1 MILLLNLL
9 ANCPILLFNYM
20 FVNILSKP
28 VFNIPFKRVNKTFC
42 FYLNNDKLIFAIL

>member
-20 FVNILSKP
+20 FVNILSKS
-28 VFNIPFKRVNKTFC
+28 VFNIQFKSVN
-42 FYLNNDKLIFAIL
+42 NNVLFLSQ